1 MKILVAIPHY
11 FKPKP
16 NSRHSSTD
24 GARKAQ
30 RAQAIKD
37 VILGY
42 RGLFGATSKLNI
54 NTLKL
59 EPHLGPD
66 IEVQL
71 VVMVYGD
78 EHVLDAEFC
87 KAHQV
92 SIVQV
97 QVNDPRLLGFA
108 VQNLLADNRTRFDY
122 FVFCEDD
129 LRMHD
134 ALFFNKLQW
143 FNAQFGWRRLLMPNR
158 VEWNAK
164 IPTVKTYIDG
174 ELLPKH
180 IQHYLDAM
188 PDEAFLQASAFVEPV
203 TFEQTRNPHAGFYAL
218 TAEQL
223 HYWMQQPHFRD
234 GDLSFFT
241 PLESSAT
248 LGVMKT
254 FPIYKAYGRDA
265 NFLELEHLDD
275 RYSVYGI
282 PKEPQSKNHS

>member
-1 MKILVAIPHY
+1 MKVLVAIPHY

-24 GARKAQ
+24 GARKEQ

-42 RGLFGATSKLNI
+42 RGLFGGTSKLNI

-71 VVMVYGD
+71 VVTVYGED
-78 EHVLDAEFC
+78 HVLDAEFC
-87 KAHQV
+87 KIHQV

-97 QVNDPRLLGFA
+97 QVSDARLLGFA
-108 VQNLLADNRTRFDY
+108 VQNLLAENRSRFDY

-134 ALFFNKLQW
+134 PFFFNKLQW

-158 VEWNAK
+158 VEWHAK

-188 PDEAFLQASAFVEPV
+188 PDETFLQTTAFLEPV
-203 TFEQTRNPHAGFYAL
+203 IFEQTRNPHAGFYAL
-218 TAEQL
+218 SAEQL
-223 HYWMQQPHFRD
+223 HYWMKQPHFGD
-234 GDLSFFT
+234 GDMSFFT

-265 NFLELEHLDD
+265 CFLELEHLDD

-282 PKEPQSKNHS
+282 PKNK